1 MRIKAGFEEIG
12 RISQIVIFSFFSL
25 SLLLLP
31 LPSGE
36 RGEGRVRG
44 RRQVNILPDGV
55 LTEPGRCNGLQTPR

>member
-12 RISQIVIFSFFSL
+12 RISQIVISSFFSL

-36 RGEGRVRG
+36 RGE
-44 RRQVNILPDGV
+44 
-55 LTEPGRCNGLQTPR
+55 